1 METTKAN
8 RMESRSKDFAAFMQT
23 ANIGNDSRD
32 YLMLV
37 GKLENWSRECVSI
50 ITRDYNEKTAG
61 EIIEDIDNDV
71 LLLERRIMNLFSD
84 KVFDKA
90 MDIDSDTL

>member
-1 METTKAN
+1 
-8 RMESRSKDFAAFMQT
+8 MQT

-32 YLMLV
+32 YLVLV

-50 ITRDYNEKTAG
+50 INRDFNEKTAG

-71 LLLERRIMNLFSD
+71 LLLERRIMNMFSD
-84 KVFDKA
+84 KVFANA
-90 MDIDSDTL
+90 MDIESDTPPNWSISRRMKSPKD

>member
-1 METTKAN
+1 METTKTS

>member
-1 METTKAN
+1 METTKTN

>member
-1 METTKAN
+1 
-8 RMESRSKDFAAFMQT
+8 MQT

-32 YLMLV
+32 YLVLV

-50 ITRDYNEKTAG
+50 INRDFNEKTAG

-71 LLLERRIMNLFSD
+71 LLLERRIMNMFSD
-84 KVFDKA
+84 KVFANA
-90 MDIDSDTL
+90 MDIESDTL

>member
-1 METTKAN
+1 
-8 RMESRSKDFAAFMQT
+8 MESRSKDFAAFMKT

-32 YLMLV
+32 YLVLV

-50 ITRDYNEKTAG
+50 INRDFNEKTAG

-71 LLLERRIMNLFSD
+71 LLLERRIMNMFSD
-84 KVFDKA
+84 KVFANA
-90 MDIDSDTL
+90 MDIESDTL

>member
-1 METTKAN
+1 
-8 RMESRSKDFAAFMQT
+8 
-23 ANIGNDSRD
+23 
-32 YLMLV
+32 MLV

-50 ITRDYNEKTAG
+50 ITRNYNEKTAG

>member
-1 METTKAN
+1 
-8 RMESRSKDFAAFMQT
+8 MESRSKDFAAFMQT

-50 ITRDYNEKTAG
+50 ITRDYNEKTAD

-84 KVFDKA
+84 KVFANA
-90 MDIDSDTL
+90 MDIESDTL

>member
-1 METTKAN
+1 
-8 RMESRSKDFAAFMQT
+8 MESRSKDFAAFMQT

>member
-1 METTKAN
+1 
-8 RMESRSKDFAAFMQT
+8 MESRSKDFAAFMQT

-32 YLMLV
+32 YLVLV

-50 ITRDYNEKTAG
+50 INRDFNEKTAG

-71 LLLERRIMNLFSD
+71 LLLERRIMNMFSD
-84 KVFDKA
+84 KVFANA
-90 MDIDSDTL
+90 MDIESDTL